1 MFVALPCQCIMC
13 SLGSLPMRKSS
24 SKTDCKAYASTMH
37 SQAAV
42 LQIFVLTSA
51 TALQAMELAL
61 REENNVLKERIRSFS
76 VTTPVKSASAST
88 SAAFS

>member
-1 MFVALPCQCIMC
+1 
-13 SLGSLPMRKSS
+13 
-24 SKTDCKAYASTMH
+24 MH

-76 VTTPVKSASAST
+76 VTTPVKSAPAST
-88 SAAFS
+88 SAAFPEGVENGHGDAGVYTLKRSGSEAGIV